1 MEIGGKTYSKIEWEL
16 RCDLAIAYRT
26 CYRKNWHQEIY
37 NHITAKIPG
46 TEKEPKGP
54 HFLINA
60 FGMRFD
66 EITASSLLRINT
78 EGDVLDKGTGT
89 GELLKQGFIVHSAIH
104 MAREDM
110 AAVVHCHHQPTT
122 AVSMLK
128 CGLLPIS
135 QEALDVFATISY
147 HPFEGS
153 ATDPSERLRM
163 ASNLGPSNRI
173 LMLENHGVLTGE
185 KTIAAAMWFMFVITR
200 ACEYQQLALAAVG
213 GDINKLLIPTEE
225 QVKEMVSRGICGP
238 NDRLERESKLIFE
251 GWRRQCERLD
261 GAENIYC

>member
-1 MEIGGKTYSKIEWEL
+1 MWPLTHKDILPPVLHSNNGT
-16 RCDLAIAYRT
+16 DLFAI
-26 CYRKNWHQEIY
+26 I
-37 NHITAKIPG
+37 
-46 TEKEPKGP
+46 
-54 HFLINA
+54 
-60 FGMRFD
+60 
-66 EITASSLLRINT
+66 
-78 EGDVLDKGTGT
+78 